1 MWGRAHRSGAM
12 ARTETQERVDPSAG
26 YGPRRAGALVLL
38 ALAMLLLT
46 FTVPSVPA
54 PGAPAAVALS
64 ETSPMGTT
72 DHGQALW
79 APADPSSPLGSC
91 PIPGLMAPL
100 SHRTLG
106 PSAPVAG
113 TGGLSAHSV
122 DPLAVPNSGFEFNL
136 SGYSMPIVGSGSFLL
151 TEQEVIADQILTMG
165 LFANYSLTPSGPI
178 PFWLVVDNSTGHFIS
193 CGYNTGPVTQ
203 NESVSFQAVNTGNR
217 TWEIL
222 YQGSLF
228 PYPGSNNITLNG
240 SVATWTGGIGVVSL
254 GTWTGSPWVPAM
266 VDLPLTMRVRTSAN
280 PTAPWYLPR
289 PVVVSWNGTVPPAWG
304 EAGAAQRGYLAP
316 GALELGT
323 SVPVVTNGTALWTTS
338 APTPLSVT
346 LNATPR
352 SVSGGATVT
361 LALRAVAAGVP
372 ISGLTVDLVST
383 AGGTFSP
390 ALPWTTDAQ
399 GKAQGNYSAPLVSA
413 AQTAWINASVGNGLF
428 QGSASSSVQI
438 SPTTLALT
446 VSLSASTVAPG
457 GTVNVTLKVLQG
469 SQGVPRVNVT
479 FSASVGGG
487 AFVPASPWVSD
498 AQGEVLATYTVPPTS
513 GEVVLSFS
521 VSQPGY
527 SGSAQALLNVTGSS
541 GSGGSGSY
549 LAVEEAGAV
558 VVVLAVLIALLYLRG
573 RAARR
578 KFEDEEA
585 ATTPEEGTPGPAGH
599 GPKKAGP
606 STKTSIAA
614 TEEKGRKEPEERS
627 PEPSSASDGES
638 SSKPLACPA
647 CGVSLVG
654 VHRRFC
660 PKCGAPLDEQGT

>member
-1 MWGRAHRSGAM
+1 M
-12 ARTETQERVDPSAG
+12 DPSHG
-26 YGPRRAGALVLL
+26 RGPLRAGAPVLL
-38 ALAMLLLT
+38 VLAMLLLT
-46 FTVPSVPA
+46 FSVPGVTA
-54 PGAPAAVALS
+54 PGSSVASALS
-64 ETSPMGTT
+64 ATSPVGGP
-72 DHGQALW
+72 DHGE
-79 APADPSSPLGSC
+79 APRVTASPSRALGSC

-100 SHRTLG
+100 SHRTVG
-106 PSAPVAG
+106 PSAATAG

-178 PFWLVVDNSTGHFIS
+178 PFWLVVDNTTGHFIS
-193 CGYNTGPVTQ
+193 CGYNTGPISQ

-217 TWEIL
+217 TWEVL
-222 YQGSLF
+222 YQGALF

-240 SVATWTGGIGVVSL
+240 SEATWTGGIGVVSL
-254 GTWTGSPWVPAM
+254 GTWTGSPWVPSM

-323 SVPVVTNGTALWTTS
+323 SVPVVTNGTALWTTA

-346 LNATPR
+346 LNATPG
-352 SVSGGATVT
+352 SVSGGATVAI
-361 LALRAVAAGVP
+361 ALRAVAAGVP
-372 ISGLTVDLVST
+372 ISGLTVYLGST
-383 AGGTFSP
+383 AGGTFTP

-399 GKAQGNYSAPLVSA
+399 GKAQGNYSAPLVSSP
-413 AQTAWINASVGNGLF
+413 QTTWINASVGNGLF
-428 QGSASSSVQI
+428 QGSASSAVQV

-446 VSLSASTVAPG
+446 VSLSSTTAAPG
-457 GTVNVTLKVLQG
+457 GTVNVTLRVLHG

-498 AQGEVLATYTVPPTS
+498 AQGEVLATYTVPSTP

-521 VSQPGY
+521 VAQTGY
-527 SGSAQALLNVTGSS
+527 SGSAQAFLNVTGSS
-541 GSGGSGSY
+541 GSGGAGSY
-549 LAVEEAGAV
+549 LPMEEAGVV
-558 VVVLAVLIALLYLRG
+558 VVVLAFLIALLYLRG
-573 RAARR
+573 RASRR
-578 KFEDEEA
+578 NIEDDEPA
-585 ATTPEEGTPGPAGH
+585 AAPAEGTRKTTVPGS
-599 GPKKAGP
+599 KKASP
-606 STKTSIAA
+606 STKTSRAA
-614 TEEKGRKEPEERS
+614 TEEKGPKEPEERS
-627 PEPSSASDGES
+627 PKPASAPGAEP

-647 CGVSLVG
+647 CGASLVG
-654 VHRRFC
+654 VRRRFC
-660 PKCGAPLDEQGT
+660 PKCGAPLDE